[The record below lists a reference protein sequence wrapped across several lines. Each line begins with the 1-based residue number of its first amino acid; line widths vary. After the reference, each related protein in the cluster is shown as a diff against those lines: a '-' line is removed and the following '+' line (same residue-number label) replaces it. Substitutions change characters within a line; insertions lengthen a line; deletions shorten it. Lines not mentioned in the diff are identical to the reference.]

1 MKRIL
6 TMLLLLALTMTCVH
20 AEPGEENITLIV
32 RAEELARELDA
43 RAENETDVRS
53 YSLSEREV
61 DMILG
66 WGAGSHDT
74 PTDVLMLD
82 LSMFMDA
89 LAQEIPADAPEA
101 GRLML
106 HRRLGDV
113 LLQAAINAGGATR
126 VVASSVARRNA
137 TFAAPVMN
145 DSGLFLLLYE
155 DATPVGVSWYAQEGA
170 VSMTAVFL
178 PDAFAKKDKKQL
190 DA

>member
-1 MKRIL
+1 MKRML
-6 TMLLLLALTMTCVH
+6 MMLLLLTLALTCVH

-32 RAEELARELDA
+32 KAVELARELDA

-89 LAQEIPADAPEA
+89 LAQEIPAD
-101 GRLML
+101 
-106 HRRLGDV
+106 V
-113 LLQAAINAGGATR
+113 
-126 VVASSVARRNA
+126 SS
-137 TFAAPVMN
+137 
-145 DSGLFLLLYE
+145 
-155 DATPVGVSWYAQEGA
+155 
-170 VSMTAVFL
+170 
-178 PDAFAKKDKKQL
+178 PDADEQNL
-190 DA
+190 D